1 MTTPADQAPDDTSGK
16 APSGPQDGPNDP
28 AGGPGAETGPDK
40 PQTAKIDKADHD
52 DADTFSK
59 EYVQRLRDEAAA
71 HRVKAKRVDVVTQR
85 LVTAM
90 AAQTNRL
97 ADPTDLTYSDDLLDD
112 DGLPDESKVA
122 EAIEQLLATKPH
134 LASRRPHD
142 SDVGQGAQPES
153 DTLSL
158 ADLLR
163 QGA

>member
-28 AGGPGAETGPDK
+28 AGGPGTGTGSGK
-40 PQTAKIDKADHD
+40 PQTAKIDKEDHGD
-52 DADTFSK
+52 PDTFSK

-90 AAQTNRL
+90 TAQTNRL
-97 ADPTDLTYSDDLLDD
+97 ADPTDLPFSDDLLDD
-112 DGLPDESKVA
+112 NGLPDESKVA
-122 EAIEQLLATKPH
+122 EAIEQLLAKKPH
-134 LASRRPHD
+134 LASRRPLD
-142 SDVGQGAQPES
+142 SDVGQGAQAES
-153 DTLSL
+153 QNVSL

-163 QGA
+163 AGA